1 MSHPERRCATR
12 LRVCSP
18 TAPTD
23 TPGPIS
29 FVCILQEQTPRDRV
43 HEHLS
48 LLWYVRIILHLNQTM
63 LISADPSGDMY
74 APDSLAFLLVV
85 YLAIRSKA
93 SSVKIPTILG
103 TMAEDATWYF
113 LVIFTSH
120 FVLEMTLILGR
131 VSATAPFPTAPNE
144 TQYVPLQESIQ
155 LLPAA

>member
-1 MSHPERRCATR
+1 MSHLERQRATK
-12 LRVCSP
+12 LRVFSP

-23 TPGPIS
+23 TPGPVS
-29 FVCILQEQTPRDRV
+29 FVCIFQEQIPRGRL

-48 LLWYVRIILHLNQTM
+48 LLWCVRIVLRLNQTM
-63 LISADPSGDMY
+63 FISADPPGDTY
-74 APDSLAFLLVV
+74 APDSLAFSLII

-103 TMAEDATWYF
+103 TMAEDATRYF

-131 VSATAPFPTAPNE
+131 VNPTAPLPTAPNE
-144 TQYVPLQESIQ
+144 I
-155 LLPAA
+155 

>member
-23 TPGPIS
+23 TPGPIL
-29 FVCILQEQTPRDRV
+29 FVCIPQEQTPRGCV
-43 HEHLS
+43 HEYLS
-48 LLWYVRIILHLNQTM
+48 LLWYVRITLHLNWTM
-63 LISADPSGDMY
+63 FISADPSGDMY
-74 APDSLAFLLVV
+74 APDSLAFSLII

-93 SSVKIPTILG
+93 LSVKIPTILG
-103 TMAEDATWYF
+103 TMAEDATRYF

-131 VSATAPFPTAPNE
+131 VSPTAPLPIAPDE
-144 TQYVPLQESIQ
+144 IRCVPLKASIQ
-155 LLPAA
+155 LLPAR